1 MDKHLFIT
9 PGAGGLGKVDLH
21 AADGS
26 SAHIYLHGAHVA
38 SWIPAG
44 GEERLFLSQAA
55 EYQAGKTIRGGIPV
69 VFPQFSGF
77 GALLKHGFARA
88 VTWELIDVRTGP
100 QAAARLR
107 LVDSAET
114 RAIWPHA
121 FTADLTVTVGGPIL
135 AVELAIANPG
145 PAPFSFTAALHT
157 YLAVD
162 DIHATAVE
170 GLAGLR
176 YLDAAA
182 GGIEAMDTEPAVRF
196 PGEVDRVYWDAPRQ
210 MRVVEPQRTTVV
222 GAEGFPDVV
231 VWNPGPAKGA
241 ALADMEP
248 DGYRRMACVEAVVLG
263 RPVWLEPGQSWSGRQ
278 ILAAL

>member
-1 MDKHLFIT
+1 MSTYIT
-9 PGAGGLGKVDLH
+9 AGAKGLPKVDLA
-21 AADGS
+21 AADGAS
-26 SAHIYLHGAHVA
+26 LRIYLHGAHVT

-44 GEERLFLSQAA
+44 GEERLFLSRMA
-55 EYQAGKTIRGGIPV
+55 EHQAGKTIRGGIPV

-77 GALLKHGFARA
+77 GPLLKHGFARA
-88 VTWELIDVRTGP
+88 MPWELIDVRTDA
-100 QAAARLR
+100 QTTARLR

-121 FTADLTVTVGGPIL
+121 FSADLTATLDGQIL

-145 PAPFSFTAALHT
+145 LTPFSFTAALHT

-162 DIHATAVE
+162 DVHATAVE

-182 GGIEAMDTEPAVRF
+182 GGVEAVDNEPAVRF
-196 PGEVDRVYWDAPRQ
+196 PGEIDRVYFDAPHAVRL
-210 MRVVEPQRTTVV
+210 VEPQRTTIVS
-222 GAEGFPDVV
+222 AEGFPDVV

-248 DGYRRMACVEAVVLG
+248 NGYRRMACVEAVVLG
-263 RPVWLEPGQSWSGRQ
+263 RPVRLEAGQSWSGRQ
-278 ILAAL
+278 ILTAG

>member
-1 MDKHLFIT
+1 MDKHLLIT
-9 PGAGGLGKVDLH
+9 PGAGGLGKVDLR

-26 SAHIYLHGAHVA
+26 SARIYLHGAHVA

-77 GALLKHGFARA
+77 GPLLKHGFARA

-100 QAAARLR
+100 QATARLR

-114 RAIWPHA
+114 RAIWPHT
-121 FTADLTVTVGGPIL
+121 FTADLTATVGGPIL
-135 AVELAIANPG
+135 TVELAIANPG

-157 YLAVD
+157 YLAVG
-162 DIHATAVE
+162 DIYATAVE
-170 GLAGLR
+170 GLAGLH

-182 GGIEAMDTEPAVRF
+182 GGVDAVDAQPAVHF
-196 PGEVDRVYWDAPRQ
+196 PGEIDRVYWDAPRQ
-210 MRVVEPQRTTVV
+210 VRVVEPQRTTVV

-248 DGYRRMACVEAVVLG
+248 DGYRRMVCVEAVVLG
-263 RPVWLEPGQSWSGRQ
+263 RPVLLESGRSWSGRQ
-278 ILAAL
+278 VLTAL

>member
-1 MDKHLFIT
+1 MDISSFIT
-9 PGAGGLGKVDLH
+9 TGAGGLGKVDLV

-26 SAHIYLHGAHVA
+26 SARIYLHGAHVV

-44 GEERLFLSQAA
+44 GQERLFLSQAT

-77 GALLKHGFARA
+77 GPLLKHGFARA
-88 VTWELIDVRTGP
+88 MAWDLIDVRTGP
-100 QAAARLR
+100 QATARLR

-121 FTADLTVTVGGPIL
+121 FTADLTATVGGPIL

-157 YLAVD
+157 YFAVG

-170 GLAGLR
+170 GLAGLC

-182 GGIEAMDTEPAVRF
+182 GGGDAVDAQPAVRF
-196 PGEVDRVYWDAPRQ
+196 PGEIDRVYWDAPREV
-210 MRVVEPQRTTVV
+210 RVVEPQRTTIV

-231 VWNPGPAKGA
+231 VWNPGPAKSA
-241 ALADMEP
+241 ALADLEP
-248 DGYRRMACVEAVVLG
+248 NGYRRMVCVESVVLG
-263 RPVWLEPGQSWSGRQ
+263 RPVLLEPGQSWSGRQ
-278 ILAAL
+278 ILTVM

>member
-1 MDKHLFIT
+1 MELFSCIT
-9 PGAGGLGKVDLH
+9 PGAGGLAKVDLA

-26 SAHIYLHGAHVA
+26 SVRIYLHGAQVT

-44 GEERLFLSQAA
+44 GEERLFLSRAA
-55 EYQAGKTIRGGIPV
+55 EYQAGKTMRGGIPV

-77 GALLKHGFARA
+77 GPLLKHGFARA
-88 VTWELIDVRTGP
+88 AAWELFDVQAGT

-121 FTADLTVTVGGPIL
+121 FTAELTATVGGQKL
-135 AVELAIANPG
+135 AVELAIANSG

-182 GGIEAMDTEPAVRF
+182 GGGETMDHEPAVRF
-196 PGEVDRVYWDAPRQ
+196 PGEVDRVYFDAPDSV
-210 MRVVEPQRTTVV
+210 RVVEAQRTSTVRT
-222 GAEGFPDVV
+222 EGFPDVV
-231 VWNPGPAKGA
+231 VWNPGAAKGV

-248 DGYRRMACVEAVVLG
+248 NGYRHMVCVEAVVLG
-263 RPVWLEPGQSWSGRQ
+263 RPVLLQPGQSWSGRQ
-278 ILAAL
+278 ILTVN